1 MSGMSDLVEIYV
13 GTSSC
18 GEIVELLRQ
27 QGLTP
32 QMRMHEETKD
42 ANGVK
47 IQPASILVP
56 PDQADRAREVV
67 GEHLNPG
74 RKKRRGR
81 GGATWRR
88 SMRTLPALGAVAV
101 VAFAVSRDPMFSLI
115 VGAAG
120 WVLTFMVTSA
130 LDERKRGRARTRKTD

>member
-1 MSGMSDLVEIYV
+1 MSDDSGLVEIYV
-13 GTSSC
+13 GSTSC

-42 ANGVK
+42 ANGVR
-47 IQPASILVP
+47 IQPASVLVP
-56 PDQADRAREVV
+56 RDQAERARAIV
-67 GEHLNPG
+67 GEYLHPG
-74 RKKRRGR
+74 RRGRRGR

-88 SMRTLPALGAVAV
+88 AGRTLPVLGLTAV
-101 VAFAVSRDPMFSLI
+101 VVFAISRDPMYSLI
-115 VGAAG
+115 TGAAG
-120 WVLTFMVTSA
+120 WVLAFMVVSA